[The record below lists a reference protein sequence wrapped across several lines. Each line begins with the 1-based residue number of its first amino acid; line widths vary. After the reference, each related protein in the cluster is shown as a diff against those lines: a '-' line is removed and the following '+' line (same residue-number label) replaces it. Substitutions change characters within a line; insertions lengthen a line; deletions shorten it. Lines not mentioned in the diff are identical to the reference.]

1 MTWKING
8 VTVSETSKVSSNTVW
23 GTGNKMSGVQLNVCY
38 TYDISYNGP
47 PPDPPP
53 APPPPPQG
61 FSWTDCDGN
70 SQGTSLEFGQSQQI
84 CAIVDSVT
92 GDGDISN
99 TNTRCS

>member
-1 MTWKING
+1 MAWKING
-8 VTVSETSKVSSNTVW
+8 VEISETSKLSGKLF
-23 GTGNKMSGVQLNVCY
+23 GTGKKVSGVQLNICY

-53 APPPPPQG
+53 APPPPPQS

-70 SQGTSLEFGQSQQI
+70 PQGTSLEFGQNQQI

-92 GDGDISN
+92 GDGDITN
-99 TNTRCS
+99 TNTRCP